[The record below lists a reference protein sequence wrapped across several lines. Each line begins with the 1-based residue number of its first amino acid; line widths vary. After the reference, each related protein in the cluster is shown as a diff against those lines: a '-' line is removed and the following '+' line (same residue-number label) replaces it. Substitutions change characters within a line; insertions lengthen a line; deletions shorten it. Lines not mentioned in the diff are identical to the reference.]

1 MIVKCIN
8 VGEIESQRDKRRVG
22 GGRECECPIYFHFYF
37 RSRFDCIMSNTKKQF
52 PLIQR
57 NKGKRT
63 TRKENGRESKW
74 NGMKWK
80 EMEEDGSTIMNEE
93 SVARISVKLI
103 WILD

>member
-1 MIVKCIN
+1 MLV
-8 VGEIESQRDKRRVG
+8 RVRLRVRERKG
-22 GGRECECPIYFHFYF
+22 GGRECPIYFYFYF

-63 TRKENGRESKW
+63 IQKVNDRESKSKGLER
-74 NGMKWK
+74 NGRLG
-80 EMEEDGSTIMNEE
+80 DGYIIMNEE
-93 SVARISVKLI
+93 SVVRISVKLI

>member
-1 MIVKCIN
+1 MRVRGRKRARAREGEKEGRN
-8 VGEIESQRDKRRVG
+8 VLYI
-22 GGRECECPIYFHFYF
+22 FYF
-37 RSRFDCIMSNTKKQF
+37 QSRFDCIMSNTKKKF
-52 PLIQR
+52 PFIQR